1 MHTPRGYLR
10 TAALK
15 FGQITCNFYRR
26 AKTLQVQGKD
36 GDDLKNNLISLSK
49 ENGARTG
56 SDLCSSSTTAE
67 VPNQDGVVGHQT
79 DETNSHDGVDFP
91 TESQAIDES
100 DQPYSPQCAYVS
112 HFNTEIENLKKELLD
127 LRLLVSS
134 SSLCSPPTSDSVE
147 MLNKLK
153 HENDLLSRE
162 LISQK
167 EQCKSLSEERDSLK
181 LVVQLLSKDLY
192 KSKLTDA
199 PPPSQEKSDTGT
211 DMAVK
216 VNFPPPKVTHHT
228 TNPPHSPDIPGETT
242 VILGDSIIQNLQGY
256 I

>member
-1 MHTPRGYLR
+1 MILKTTSSLFQKRMVLELLATSAHLLQDIYR
-10 TAALK
+10 TKMASQAIRVMK
-15 FGQITCNFYRR
+15 PTSQ
-26 AKTLQVQGKD
+26 
-36 GDDLKNNLISLSK
+36 
-49 ENGARTG
+49 
-56 SDLCSSSTTAE
+56 
-67 VPNQDGVVGHQT
+67 
-79 DETNSHDGVDFP
+79 DGVDFP
-91 TESQAIDES
+91 IESQAIDES
-100 DQPYSPQCAYVS
+100 GQPHSRQCAYVS
-112 HFNTEIENLKKELLD
+112 HFNNEIENLKKELLD

-134 SSLCSPPTSDSVE
+134 SSLRSTPTSDSVE

-153 HENDLLSRE
+153 HENDLLRLE

-242 VILGDSIIQNLQGY
+242 VILGDSIIQNLW
-256 I
+256 

>member
-1 MHTPRGYLR
+1 M
-10 TAALK
+10 AALK
-15 FGQITCNFYRR
+15 FGQITCNFYTK

-56 SDLCSSSTTAE
+56 SDLCSSFTTAE

-79 DETNSHDGVDFP
+79 DETNSHDGVDLP
-91 TESQAIDES
+91 IESQAIDES
-100 DQPYSPQCAYVS
+100 DQPYSPQCAYYVS

-127 LRLLVSS
+127 LRLLVCS

-153 HENDLLSRE
+153 HENDLLSRK

-181 LVVQLLSKDLY
+181 LVVQLLSKVLY

-199 PPPSQEKSDTGT
+199 PPPSQIRHWNRYG
-211 DMAVK
+211 
-216 VNFPPPKVTHHT
+216 
-228 TNPPHSPDIPGETT
+228 G
-242 VILGDSIIQNLQGY
+242 
-256 I
+256 

>member
-1 MHTPRGYLR
+1 MTKKYEYCSTVPR
-10 TAALK
+10 T
-15 FGQITCNFYRR
+15 F
-26 AKTLQVQGKD
+26 VQD
-36 GDDLKNNLISLSK
+36 
-49 ENGARTG
+49 
-56 SDLCSSSTTAE
+56 C
-67 VPNQDGVVGHQT
+67 
-79 DETNSHDGVDFP
+79 
-91 TESQAIDES
+91 
-100 DQPYSPQCAYVS
+100 
-112 HFNTEIENLKKELLD
+112 
-127 LRLLVSS
+127 S

-153 HENDLLSRE
+153 HENDLLRRE

-228 TNPPHSPDIPGETT
+228 TNPLHSPDIPGETT
-242 VILGDSIIQNLQGY
+242 VILGGSIIHNLQEYKLVKEVHHRVVVKSFRGSTTNDINSPERICLHIGTNDLKNKEPRDVVDAIVDLARTVESSGEFKILISELTPRNDEY
-256 I
+256 KEAVKSVNKLLNTFWNQPTSVEAD

>member
-1 MHTPRGYLR
+1 M
-10 TAALK
+10 AALK
-15 FGQITCNFYRR
+15 FGQITCNFYTK

-56 SDLCSSSTTAE
+56 SDLCSSFTTAE

-153 HENDLLSRE
+153 HENDLLRLE

-181 LVVQLLSKDLY
+181 LVV
-192 KSKLTDA
+192 
-199 PPPSQEKSDTGT
+199 
-211 DMAVK
+211 
-216 VNFPPPKVTHHT
+216 
-228 TNPPHSPDIPGETT
+228 
-242 VILGDSIIQNLQGY
+242 
-256 I
+256 